1 MRRLFLFFFLACALG
16 VPAVAAKV
24 SLDSELPPSVSGIKM
39 LGVDGQRVSIDQIRG
54 EKGTLVIFSCNHCP
68 WVKAWERRMADAG
81 NALMDRGIGV
91 IMINSNDPNT
101 FPEDRYEVMVER
113 ARAVG
118 FRFPYVVDETSEVA
132 RSFGAKRTP
141 EFYLFN
147 KKGRLVYAGAL
158 DDNAQRPLAVKKMY
172 LLTAAK
178 EMMLGNAVTTPKTK
192 SIGCSIKFR

>member
-1 MRRLFLFFFLACALG
+1 
-16 VPAVAAKV
+16 
-24 SLDSELPPSVSGIKM
+24 M

-68 WVKAWERRMADAG
+68 WAKAWERRMADAG

-91 IMINSNDPNT
+91 IMINSNDPNA
-101 FPEDRYEVMVER
+101 FSEDRYEVMVER
-113 ARAVG
+113 AGAVG

-147 KKGRLVYAGAL
+147 KKGRLVYTGAL